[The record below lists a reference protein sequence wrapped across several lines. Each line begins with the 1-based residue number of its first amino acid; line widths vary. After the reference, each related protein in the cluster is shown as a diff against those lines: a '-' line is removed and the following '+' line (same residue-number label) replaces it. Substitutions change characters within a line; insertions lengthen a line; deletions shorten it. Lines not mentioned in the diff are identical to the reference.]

1 MESENG
7 SDGPIKTEFAKVD
20 GLLIR
25 YAVSLK
31 EAADTVLLL
40 SPWPESLYAYLPMW
54 PRLAGDFSLLA
65 VDLPGFGRSEGRPDL
80 LSPRAMSEFV
90 VGLIEEFG
98 LRQTHAV
105 GPDIG
110 TSTLLFGA
118 ASHPNRFASIV
129 VGAGA
134 ATFPLHVDGAL
145 KTVVEAGSVEP
156 FRRTDPAEVILGS
169 VAAIRNYDV
178 PDFVRDDYVQS
189 YAGERY
195 VESMAYVR
203 NYPED
208 LAALAPLLPNITTP
222 VQILVGRDDP
232 YGLAEDADLLNDRL
246 RHSRLDILDTGHCA
260 WEEDPGQYADVV
272 SDWVSGSFRN
282 A

>member
-1 MESENG
+1 MESEKS
-7 SDGPIKTEFAKVD
+7 SDVPIKTEFAKVD
-20 GLLIR
+20 GLQIR

-31 EAADTVLLL
+31 DAAETVLLL

-54 PRLAGDFSLLA
+54 RRLAGEFSLLA
-65 VDLPGFGRSEGRPDL
+65 IDLPGFGQSEGRPDL
-80 LSPRAMSEFV
+80 MSPRAMSEFV
-90 VGLIEEFG
+90 VLLIEEFG
-98 LRQTHAV
+98 LRQTHVV
-105 GPDIG
+105 GPDVG
-110 TSTLLFGA
+110 TSALLFGA

-134 ATFPLHVDGAL
+134 ATFPLHIDGIL
-145 KTVVEAGSVEP
+145 KTVVEAESIEP
-156 FRRTDPAEVILGS
+156 FRQKDPADVIRGS
-169 VAAIRNYDV
+169 VAAIRNYDA
-178 PDFVRDDYVQS
+178 PDFVLADYLRS

-195 VESMAYVR
+195 LESMAYVR

-208 LAALAPLLPNITTP
+208 LAALAPLLPEITTP
-222 VQILVGRDDP
+222 VQILVGRNDP

-246 RHSRLDILDTGHCA
+246 RHGRLDILDTGHCA
-260 WEEDPGQYADVV
+260 WEEDPVQYADVV